1 MELRQGFA
9 GGCQVNGTGICV
21 TKPETYCDAD
31 TFWPAHYLRTPGN
44 PLRYCT
50 YSGIIENV
58 IIGRCSSV
66 GKNGN
71 GGKCSN
77 LQSRCDSID
86 CVDGDDCARNGN
98 LNGTTNEEED
108 DQSSL
113 SIEYDP
119 TCTITQDLSSSSTSY
134 VTYGRCDD
142 RCVWSS
148 EDCMKDE
155 IYIPND
161 QSCTADKVQ
170 IGACFA
176 GHAYCAVDAA
186 SCTTTQTNLNLPEE
200 PVWTHQEVKEKL
212 GVTCFLASLP
222 TPPTESPPPPP
233 PTESPMLA
241 VPTSGFAVFDE
252 DGNPILVSSSNKN
265 GGDGGLQTGAL
276 VAIVAVVAVVIG
288 AVIGVGTVRLR
299 NKRKD
304 QHANNNAW
312 KVNSTKQH
320 TLPIEDIEIKNSNEN
335 MDNDNNNNDDDDDA
349 NSELSEENYHQIIMQ
364 QQK

>member
-9 GGCQVNGTGICV
+9 GGCHVNGTGICV
-21 TKPETYCDAD
+21 TKPETYCDTN

-77 LQSRCDSID
+77 LQSRC
-86 CVDGDDCARNGN
+86 
-98 LNGTTNEEED
+98 LNGTTNEEEE

-113 SIEYDP
+113 FIEYDP
-119 TCTITQDLSSSSTSY
+119 TCTITQDLSSSLTSTSY
-134 VTYGRCDD
+134 VTYGKCDD

-148 EDCMKDE
+148 EDCMKEE

-200 PVWTHQEVKEKL
+200 PFWTHQEVKAKL
-212 GVTCFLASLP
+212 GVNCFLASLP

-265 GGDGGLQTGAL
+265 GGGGGLQTGAL

-320 TLPIEDIEIKNSNEN
+320 TLPIEDIEMLTSSG
-335 MDNDNNNNDDDDDA
+335 MDGDIA
-349 NSELSEENYHQIIMQ
+349 ESELSVEIH
-364 QQK
+364 